1 MISKR
6 ELERRVAALEERCEL
21 LDSRCKD
28 LLRMLLFLAK
38 EARVLDPGLCERSMW
53 RVWGKD
59 KRILTDE
66 GEETETVGECY

>member
-1 MISKR
+1 MITKR

-38 EARVLDPGLCERSMW
+38 EARVLDPGLCERSMESL
-53 RVWGKD
+53 GK
-59 KRILTDE
+59 
-66 GEETETVGECY
+66 